1 MDLRNVIFAIA
12 LSFAVLF
19 GWSAFFETPRIEE
32 QKKLE
37 ESGNSLEGVENKSSA
52 PSVNLDKNIAQ
63 NISREDAIKSVDRVV
78 FENENVKGSISLKGA
93 LIDDI
98 TFKKYNE
105 KINFDKKVSYLNPS
119 KTKEGYYIETGWAA
133 SNIDGISLPNKDSVW
148 NVKGNRKLSSLS
160 PVIIEWNNNSGLIF
174 RKKIELDDKFL
185 FRITQEV
192 QNKSTGIVE
201 LYPYA
206 QITRNQKP
214 VLEAGSMSG
223 TLILHDGF
231 IGVFDEDLKEYD
243 YDDIKDKKKEHNA
256 ESGWLGITDK
266 YWITALVPDKNQ
278 KFKGEFVYKSE
289 SFKANYIL
297 NKPVVIQPSASK
309 TSAAKIFVAA
319 KEVKVIDSYAE
330 SEGINKFDLTIDWGW
345 LYFLTKPLFFIIN
358 YLFELTKN
366 FGIAIILVTAAVRL
380 LFFPLAN
387 YSFRSMAK
395 MKILQPELLRLK
407 NLHKE
412 DKVKLQQEMMA
423 LYKREKVNPLSGCL
437 PILIQIPFF
446 FAIYKMLLISLEMR
460 HQPFFGW
467 IKDLSAQDPTSIFN
481 IFGLI
486 PWDPPSFLI
495 IGAWPIMMGATM
507 YLQQKLNPTPPDP
520 IQAKIFMFFP
530 LFLTIILAPF
540 PSGLV
545 VYWTVNNILTIAQ
558 QWVIMKTTTV
568 KTK

>member
-1 MDLRNVIFAIA
+1 MDLRNVVFAIA

-19 GWSAFFETPRIEE
+19 GWSVIFETPQIEE
-32 QKKLE
+32 QKRLE
-37 ESGNSLEGVENKSSA
+37 QTQGLEKTDNKNTDA
-52 PSVNLDKNIAQ
+52 PSPNVNIEKEKVL
-63 NISREDAIKSVDRVV
+63 NISRDDAIKSVKRVN
-78 FENENVKGSISLKGA
+78 FENENVKGSISLKGF

-98 TFKKYNE
+98 LFKKYNIEVNSDE
-105 KINFDKKVSYLNPS
+105 KVKYLNPS
-119 KTKEGYYIETGWAA
+119 ETNDGYFVETGWAA
-133 SNIDGISLPNKDSVW
+133 SNITNTSLPTKNSIWKV
-148 NVKGNRKLSSLS
+148 VGNNKLSVGN
-160 PVIIEWNNNSGLIF
+160 PVTAEWNNKSGLTF
-174 RKKIELDDKFL
+174 RKRIELDEKFL
-185 FRITQEV
+185 FKVTQEV
-192 QNKSTGIVE
+192 QNNSSQRVE

-206 QITRNQKP
+206 QITRNQDP
-214 VLEAGSMSG
+214 DVVDFY
-223 TLILHDGF
+223 ILHEGF
-231 IGVFDEDLKEYD
+231 IGVFDEDLQEEG
-243 YDDIKDKKKEHNA
+243 YDDVKEKKKEYSA
-256 ESGWLGITDK
+256 GEGWLGITDK
-266 YWITALVPDKNQ
+266 YWLTALVPEKNQ
-278 KFKGEFVYKSE
+278 PFKGEFTYKNG
-289 SFKANYIL
+289 FKANYIQ
-297 NKPVVIQPSASK
+297 NKPVVVQPSGSGISESK
-309 TSAAKIFVAA
+309 VFIAA
-319 KEVKVIDSYAE
+319 KEVKVIDGYAE
-330 SEGINKFDLTIDWGW
+330 TEGINKFDLTIDWGW
-345 LYFLTKPLFFIIN
+345 FYFFTKPLFFIMN

-366 FGIAIILVTAAVRL
+366 FGIAIVLVTAAVRL

-407 NLHKE
+407 ELHKE

-446 FAIYKMLLISLEMR
+446 FAIYKMLFISLEMR

-481 IFGLI
+481 FFGLI

-545 VYWTVNNILTIAQ
+545 VYWTINNILTIAQ
-558 QWVIMKTTTV
+558 QWVIYRSTTV